1 MTTPPSPSALRAL
14 TNAQVTAL
22 QNKLDSQH
30 VVRYLS
36 QSPPIFG
43 TVDTEEI
50 EMLAGE
56 KLNKGAW
63 HV

>member
-14 TNAQVTAL
+14 INAQVTAL
-22 QNKLDSQH
+22 QNELDSQH

-43 TVDTEEI
+43 TVDTDEI
-50 EMLAGE
+50 EILAGE
-56 KLNKGAW
+56 KLHKGAR